1 MVKHH
6 EEFTEDLKHESK
18 VELEGSQFKDRRFI
32 KLLTNRKKL
41 RKAAE
46 SQNWPSDKEQDEDN
60 EYEVGYKCKKTE
72 NECGMEEFKK
82 VFDEN

>member
-32 KLLTNRKKL
+32 KLLKNRKKL

-46 SQNWPSDKEQDEDN
+46 SQNWPSDKE
-60 EYEVGYKCKKTE
+60 
-72 NECGMEEFKK
+72 
-82 VFDEN
+82 